1 MNEKELEILINE
13 AYENRD
19 STRVIELFESNKSII
34 SKRYHSMN
42 IKYLESLYNIG
53 DFSKSLNILQEEL
66 NMPYIPMEYEDSYK
80 DLYNIC
86 INAMKDR
93 DFDVISTFSDDQI
106 RDEIFNKESN
116 LALLILTY
124 LENKNIRLF
133 LKDIRDYLKNENKQ
147 NYIKVF
153 LFDVLKKQDVNEE
166 FEVVSKVGRRYINPI
181 TNHYFDEQVVLTEA
195 FAKMNDVIDDITLL
209 EIMKEL
215 SIGICIGLFPLE
227 FKLEDIDAIIAACH
241 YTAAS
246 MLNNPIDMNK
256 VKSLYNYQED
266 RFYLFLDL
274 LKKDG
279 QGMEC

>member
-93 DFDVISTFSDDQI
+93 DFDAISTFSDDQI